1 MGITASLYIPQY
13 AVPLTD
19 LTRKSQPNE
28 IQWTAECAIA
38 FQKLKEALISSPIL
52 RSPDFSRRFILQTD
66 ASDRGV
72 GAILSQLDDKGQD
85 RPVAYF
91 SRKLLPREEKYST
104 IEKECLAIKLSIQV
118 FNTYLMGRTFTIQ
131 TDHRSL
137 EWLDRIKDNNARL
150 TRWSLFLQ
158 SYAYTVEYRTTAMP
172 MDCHERGNATW

>member
-52 RSPDFSRRFILQTD
+52 RRPDFSRRFILQTD

-118 FNTYLMGRTFTIQ
+118 FNTYHGSNIHHTNRPSFVRMA
-131 TDHRSL
+131 RSNQGQQCEAHAMEPVSTEL
-137 EWLDRIKDNNARL
+137 RVYRRI
-150 TRWSLFLQ
+150 
-158 SYAYTVEYRTTAMP
+158 SYN
-172 MDCHERGNATW
+172 GNADGLSRAW